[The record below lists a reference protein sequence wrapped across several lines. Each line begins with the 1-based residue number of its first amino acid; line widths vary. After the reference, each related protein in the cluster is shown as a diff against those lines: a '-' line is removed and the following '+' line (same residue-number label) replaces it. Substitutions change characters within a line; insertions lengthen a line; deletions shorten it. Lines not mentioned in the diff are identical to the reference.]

1 MALHAE
7 SAARYGGDSTQ
18 REGDI
23 NCIDGRIGAAANA
36 ASYLSEGDD
45 DMGLILAAHLLFYIA
60 KDHCFIDG
68 NKRVAWLACVE
79 FFKNLQLTLRADED
93 EAYELMID
101 LSSEGSTLTAAD
113 VAVWLAERLEAVE
126 GEPVN

>member
-1 MALHAE
+1 
-7 SAARYGGDSTQ
+7 
-18 REGDI
+18 
-23 NCIDGRIGAAANA
+23 
-36 ASYLSEGDD
+36 
-45 DMGLILAAHLLFYIA
+45 MGLILAAHLLFYIA